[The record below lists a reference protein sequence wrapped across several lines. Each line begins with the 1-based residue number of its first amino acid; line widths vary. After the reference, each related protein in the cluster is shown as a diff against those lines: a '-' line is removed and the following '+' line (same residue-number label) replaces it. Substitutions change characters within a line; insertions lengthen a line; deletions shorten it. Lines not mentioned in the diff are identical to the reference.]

1 MKTIILEDE
10 PLVAKDLQKLL
21 IQIEPSVQIVTIL
34 DSLQSSIEYFK
45 THDAPDLLL
54 MDIQL
59 SDGVSFDLLKHVD
72 VRCPIIF
79 TTAYNEYAIRAFKVN
94 SIDYLLKPIDKIEL
108 QAALEKF
115 KKIKT
120 AHGTDVYDQLQRAL
134 DHLTASTEKKIYKER
149 FMVHSGKA
157 FVVVHQTN
165 VAYFIKDT
173 LIYLV
178 TNDKQQFLTD
188 FQTMEELEDLLNPK
202 LFYRA
207 NRQYIISAQAVDT
220 FRTDIYSKM
229 ILQLKSPLN
238 VSIDISREKHRHLK
252 TGSNSAA
259 GTIFFCDLCHFKTL
273 MSSIHYG

>member
-21 IQIEPSVQIVTIL
+21 IQIEPSIQIIAVL

-72 VRCPIIF
+72 IRCPIIF

-94 SIDYLLKPIDKIEL
+94 SVDYLLKPVDKIEL
-108 QAALEKF
+108 QTALEKF
-115 KKIKT
+115 KKMKA
-120 AHGTDVYDQLQRAL
+120 AHGSDVHEQIQWAVNQL
-134 DHLTASTEKKIYKER
+134 TTSTEKKIYKER
-149 FMVHSGKA
+149 FMVHSGKS
-157 FVVVHQTN
+157 FLVVPHAN
-165 VAYFIKDT
+165 VAYFVKDT

-188 FQTMEELEDLLNPK
+188 FQTMEELEDLLDPK

-207 NRQYIISAQAVDT
+207 NRQYLVSVHAVDS

-229 ILQLKSPLN
+229 VLQLKNPLN
-238 VSIDISREKHRHLK
+238 LNIDISREK
-252 TGSNSAA
+252 AQA
-259 GTIFFCDLCHFKTL
+259 FKNW
-273 MSSIHYG
+273 IQ